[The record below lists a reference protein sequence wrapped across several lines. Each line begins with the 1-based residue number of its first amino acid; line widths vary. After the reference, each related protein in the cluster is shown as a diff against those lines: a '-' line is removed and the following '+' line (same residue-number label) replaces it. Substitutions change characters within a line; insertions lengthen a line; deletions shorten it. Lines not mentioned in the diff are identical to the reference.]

1 MLRRISALTILLALV
16 SVYISPLAAN
26 AAASPKQKQAQQRSS
41 KLAPEFETAGPAD
54 ELVRVLIQTKGLP
67 SAAHA
72 DAITSKGGAKGRA
85 FEALDVMT
93 ALVPRGSLA
102 SLASR
107 EDVAYISPDRK
118 VSGAMAV
125 TRESTGAAL
134 AQAGL
139 QNTPGVTGKGV
150 GIAIVDSGI
159 STSHPDFQTNGKSRV
174 AASVDFTGN
183 GTAVSKK
190 GIILTDGILFGD
202 GILLGDGILMSDGI
216 LLTD

>member
-1 MLRRISALTILLALV
+1 MLRRISALAILLALV
-16 SVYISPLAAN
+16 SVYLAPLATNA
-26 AAASPKQKQAQQRSS
+26 AAASPKQKKAQERSS

-54 ELVRVLIQTKGLP
+54 ELVRVLIQTKGRP

-72 DAITSKGGAKGRA
+72 DAVASEGGVRGRA

-102 SLASR
+102 SLATR
-107 EDVAYISPDRK
+107 EDVAYISPDRQ
-118 VSGAMAV
+118 VAGAMAV
-125 TRESTGAAL
+125 TREATGAAL

-159 STSHPDFQTNGKSRV
+159 STSHPDFQSKNGKSRV
-174 AASVDFTGN
+174 
-183 GTAVSKK
+183 
-190 GIILTDGILFGD
+190 
-202 GILLGDGILMSDGI
+202 
-216 LLTD
+216 